1 MRIGFGYDLHP
12 LVDGRDLVLGGIRI
26 PFSKGLA
33 GHSDADCLIHAVC
46 DAILGA
52 LGQGDIGE
60 HFPDTDPQYHQIS
73 SMVLLDKVVQL
84 AGRCGY
90 RACNLDTTIVA
101 ANPRISPYK
110 IQMRQRI
117 AQSLGIPE
125 ERVSIK
131 ATTTNGLTI
140 FVKDGI
146 AAYAV
151 VCLEEC

>member
-12 LVDGRDLVLGGIRI
+12 LVEGRDLILGGIRI

-73 SMVLLDKVVQL
+73 SIILLGEVVQL
-84 AGRCGY
+84 ANQCGY
-90 RACNLDTTIVA
+90 HVCNLDTTIVA

-110 IQMRQRI
+110 MQMRQKI
-117 AQSLGIPE
+117 AQSLGIRE

-140 FVKDGI
+140 FVQEGI